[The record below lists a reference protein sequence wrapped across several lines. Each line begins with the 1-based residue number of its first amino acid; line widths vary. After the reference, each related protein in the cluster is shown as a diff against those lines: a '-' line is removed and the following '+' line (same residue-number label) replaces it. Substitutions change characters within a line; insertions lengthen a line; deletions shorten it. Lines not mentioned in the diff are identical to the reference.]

1 MKNFPVIQINQVEVI
16 RLIDNYVKNKLFSM
30 SFDPFEGNNWKVLLL
45 KNGMVTEHIVKEIGK
60 AVFEML
66 TTTTTKPAI
75 IKKKYFYII
84 SLNSSFLGLG
94 ITTLFT
100 RRPLSA
106 ITFAPESTAL

>member
-1 MKNFPVIQINQVEVI
+1 
-16 RLIDNYVKNKLFSM
+16 M

-75 IKKKYFYII
+75 VKEIF
-84 SLNSSFLGLG
+84 F
-94 ITTLFT
+94 
-100 RRPLSA
+100 
-106 ITFAPESTAL
+106 